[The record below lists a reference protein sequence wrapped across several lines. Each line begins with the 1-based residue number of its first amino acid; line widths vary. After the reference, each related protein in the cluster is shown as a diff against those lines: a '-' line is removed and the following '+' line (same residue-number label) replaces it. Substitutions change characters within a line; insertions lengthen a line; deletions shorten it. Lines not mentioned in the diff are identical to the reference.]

1 MIIRKAAPVPGAAFS
16 MDFERGEP
24 MATITTIQG
33 AWGDEKLMDLLIQ
46 ANPAHNA
53 TAVFSAGV
61 TLAVPESE
69 RRARSAPPPWR
80 KE

>member
-1 MIIRKAAPVPGAAFS
+1 

-33 AWGDEKLMDLLIQ
+33 DTWDKLAKRAWGDEKLMDLLIR
-46 ANPAHNA
+46 ANPAHHA

-69 RRARSAPPPWR
+69 RGTRSAPPPWR

>member
-1 MIIRKAAPVPGAAFS
+1 

-33 AWGDEKLMDLLIQ
+33 DTWDKLAKRAWGDEKLMDLLIR

-61 TLAVPESE
+61 VLAVPESE
-69 RRARSAPPPWR
+69 RGTRSAPPPWR